1 MPEIPKGRVLNLTKG
16 SPAGLLLRFCLPL
29 FLGNLLQQCYNLAD
43 LSIAGHILGDG
54 ALAKIGATSALYS
67 LITNFAFGLNNGLA
81 LTVSKRFGAGDKEG
95 LKDAVCWMV
104 IWAALTAGVLTA
116 GFLALQR
123 PLLFLLQVP
132 GDILSGATSYLTVI
146 LAGIPLTMAYNLEAS
161 LLQAV
166 GNSTTPLLLLLFS
179 SVLNIGLDIWFMG
192 PLSMGVAGAAIAT
205 VLAQGISAVLGF
217 LYIARN
223 YPWLR
228 FGRRNLQVP
237 KAFALG
243 TLGTGLSMALMNAIY
258 NIGSVIL
265 QGSINAL
272 GQVTITAQVGGR
284 KLIELICVPGIA
296 LGNGVATYSSQNA
309 GAGKGRRIARGMWAG
324 VLLYMAWWAVALVLA
339 FGFGRPLVGLVT
351 GSGDRQVL
359 ENAVLYLRVS
369 VGCMPPMILLV
380 IFRNVL
386 QGLGRP
392 LMPLLCSV
400 LELLGKAVFALFLV
414 PLWGYRAVCACEPVT
429 WVVCAV
435 VIALSLYHHRDKLR
449 DSWKEHHTE
458 NNALRKENPLC

>member
-1 MPEIPKGRVLNLTKG
+1 MEEIKKGRVLDLTKG

-54 ALAKIGATSALYS
+54 ALAQIGATSALYS

-81 LTVSKRFGAGDKEG
+81 LTVSKRFGAGDRDG

-104 IWAALTAGVLTA
+104 IWAGMTAGLLTA
-116 GFLALQR
+116 GFLIFQR

-132 GDILSGATSYLTVI
+132 GDILPGAMSYLTVI

-161 LLQAV
+161 LLQSV

-228 FGRRNLQVP
+228 FGRRNLRVP

-243 TLGTGLSMALMNAIY
+243 ALGTGLSMALMNAIY

-272 GQVTITAQVGGR
+272 GQVIITAQVGGR
-284 KLIELICVPGIA
+284 KLFELICVPGLA

-309 GAGKGRRIARGMWAG
+309 GAGKGRRVLQGMGAG
-324 VLLYMAWWAVALVLA
+324 VLLFMVWWAIALVLA
-339 FGFGRPLVGLVT
+339 FAVGGPLVRFVT
-351 GSGDRQVL
+351 GSDDPNVL
-359 ENAVLYLRVS
+359 ANAVLYLRVG

-386 QGLGRP
+386 QGLGKP
-392 LMPLLCSV
+392 LTPLLCSV

-414 PLWGYRAVCACEPVT
+414 PLWGYGAVCACEPVT

-435 VIALSLYHHRDKLR
+435 LISCGVLGHRDKLR
-449 DSWKEHHTE
+449 D
-458 NNALRKENPLC
+458 RR

>member
-1 MPEIPKGRVLNLTKG
+1 MDEIKKGRVLVLTKG
-16 SPAGLLLRFCLPL
+16 SPFSLLLRFCLPL

-54 ALAKIGATSALYS
+54 ALAQIGATSALYS

-81 LTVSKRFGAGDKEG
+81 LTVSKRFGAGDRDG

-104 IWAALTAGVLTA
+104 IWAALTAGILTA
-116 GFLALQR
+116 GFLAFQR

-132 GDILSGATSYLTVI
+132 EDILSGAMSYLTVI

-179 SVLNIGLDIWFMG
+179 SVLNIGLDIWFME

-237 KAFALG
+237 KQFALG

-272 GQVTITAQVGGR
+272 GQVYITAQVGGR
-284 KLIELICVPGIA
+284 KLFELICVPGLA

-309 GAGKGRRIARGMWAG
+309 GAGKGRRIAHGMGAG
-324 VLLYMAWWAVALVLA
+324 VLLYMIWWAVSLVLA
-339 FGFGRPLVGLVT
+339 FGFGVPLVKMVT
-351 GSGDRQVL
+351 GSGDHQVL
-359 ENAVLYLRVS
+359 ANAVLYLRVG

-380 IFRNVL
+380 ILRNVL
-386 QGLGRP
+386 QGLGKPGTP
-392 LMPLLCSV
+392 LFCSF
-400 LELLGKAVFALFLV
+400 LELLGKVVFSLFLV
-414 PLWGYRAVCACEPVT
+414 PLWGYTAVCACEPVT
-429 WVVCAV
+429 WVVCA
-435 VIALSLYHHRDKLR
+435 ALIIFGVLYHREKLR
-449 DSWKEHHTE
+449 D
-458 NNALRKENPLC
+458 AA

>member
-1 MPEIPKGRVLNLTKG
+1 M
-16 SPAGLLLRFCLPL
+16 
-29 FLGNLLQQCYNLAD
+29 
-43 LSIAGHILGDG
+43 
-54 ALAKIGATSALYS
+54 
-67 LITNFAFGLNNGLA
+67 
-81 LTVSKRFGAGDKEG
+81 SKRFGAGDRDG

-104 IWAALTAGVLTA
+104 IWAALTAGILTA
-116 GFLALQR
+116 GFLAFQR

-132 GDILSGATSYLTVI
+132 EDILSGAMSYLTVI

-179 SVLNIGLDIWFMG
+179 SVLNIGLDIWFME

-223 YPWLR
+223 YAWLR

-237 KAFALG
+237 KQFALG

-272 GQVTITAQVGGR
+272 GQVYITAQVGGR
-284 KLIELICVPGIA
+284 KLFELICVPGLA

-309 GAGKGRRIARGMWAG
+309 GAGKGRRIAHGMGAG
-324 VLLYMAWWAVALVLA
+324 VLLYMIWWAVSLVLA
-339 FGFGRPLVGLVT
+339 FGFGVPLVK
-351 GSGDRQVL
+351 
-359 ENAVLYLRVS
+359 
-369 VGCMPPMILLV
+369 IL
-380 IFRNVL
+380 RNVL
-386 QGLGRP
+386 QGLGKP
-392 LMPLLCSV
+392 GMPLFCSF
-400 LELLGKAVFALFLV
+400 LELLGKVVFSLFLV
-414 PLWGYRAVCACEPVT
+414 PLWGYTAVCACEPVT
-429 WVVCAV
+429 WVVCA
-435 VIALSLYHHRDKLR
+435 ALIIFGVLYHREKLR
-449 DSWKEHHTE
+449 D
-458 NNALRKENPLC
+458 AA